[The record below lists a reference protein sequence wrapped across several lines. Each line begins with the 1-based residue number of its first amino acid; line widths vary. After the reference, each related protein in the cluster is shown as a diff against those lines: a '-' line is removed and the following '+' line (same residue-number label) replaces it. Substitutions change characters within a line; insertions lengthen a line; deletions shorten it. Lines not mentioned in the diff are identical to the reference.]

1 MLTTQTRTGEEH
13 LDKERQVQ
21 STDAGTTG
29 CAGEGSAN
37 SVAKAAQDHAGRP
50 GAPPQM
56 VQGGVSTY
64 LHGIGNC

>member
-1 MLTTQTRTGEEH
+1 M
-13 LDKERQVQ
+13 Q

-37 SVAKAAQDHAGRP
+37 SNAEGGTATMPEGP
-50 GAPPQM
+50 GASPQM